1 MAAFGIVFG
10 KFLASVG
17 DETSGTTIINGLF
30 NTVLN
35 FSGMFWVRFLY
46 CVFTRI

>member
-1 MAAFGIVFG
+1 MAAFGLVFG

-35 FSGMFWVRFLY
+35 FAGIEKVLIVPFISHL
-46 CVFTRI
+46 